1 MVSAI
6 ITAAGKNRRMR
17 EDFKARGMEIR
28 HKLLLDLHGMPIIL
42 QTIKNT
48 LNAGVNECIVVLG
61 HFSDE
66 IIVAIDEFDDERV
79 RVTVNHDVHVELS
92 ESLLNGVAKVKSDY
106 CLCVAADQPTLST
119 ETLKNLIK
127 GVFESKMPENIISIL
142 ARGKTG
148 YLDSAEG
155 LGMPFACHKMLLETY
170 LRGNSDN
177 LNPILRKMIDNG
189 VIFYGVP
196 ARDDME
202 LININRYDDYLRLV
216 KESNKQT
223 YFLNESKI
231 RKMK

>member
-17 EDFKARGMEIR
+17 GDLKAHGMEIK

-48 LNAGVNECIVVLG
+48 LNAGVNECIIVLG

-66 IIVAIDEFDDERV
+66 ITSVIDEFDDERV
-79 RVTVNHDVHVELS
+79 RITLNPQIHVQLS
-92 ESLLNGVAKVKSDY
+92 ESLLNGINKVKSDY
-106 CLCVAADQPTLST
+106 CLCVAADQPTVST
-119 ETLKNLIK
+119 ETLKNIIN
-127 GVFESKMPENIISIL
+127 GVFESKTSENTISIL

-155 LGMPFACHKMLLETY
+155 LGMPFACHKTLLEKY
-170 LRGNSDN
+170 LVGHSDN
-177 LNPILRKMIDNG
+177 LNPILRKMVDDG

-196 ARDDME
+196 ARDDLE
-202 LININRYDDYLRLV
+202 LININRYDDYL
-216 KESNKQT
+216 
-223 YFLNESKI
+223 KI
-231 RKMK
+231 IKKSYL